1 MLRFEAA
8 DLPLAP
14 MLYPHVPLQVGVMGV
29 DLPALAPTVKHI
41 NNLDIKEFDFKFNNL
56 I

>member
-14 MLYPHVPLQVGVMGV
+14 MFYPHVPLQVGVMGV
-29 DLPALAPTVKHI
+29 DLPALAPTVEHREVMI
-41 NNLDIKEFDFKFNNL
+41 EFDFKFN

>member
-1 MLRFEAA
+1 
-8 DLPLAP
+8 

-29 DLPALAPTVKHI
+29 DLPALAPTVEHREVMI
-41 NNLDIKEFDFKFNNL
+41 EFDFKFN